1 ARRVRR
7 APGAQ
12 LPRRARAR
20 HGRRARQP
28 AFRRDADPRADLA
41 MTGDRPN
48 VERGSAP
55 TPNPTDRPNVER
67 GSALTPNPTDRP
79 NVERGSAPTPNPTDY
94 TKPLPE
100 ISAESK
106 PFWDACARHEL

>member
-1 ARRVRR
+1 
-7 APGAQ
+7 
-12 LPRRARAR
+12 
-20 HGRRARQP
+20 GRRARQP
-28 AFRRDADPRADLA
+28 AFGRDADPRKELA

-67 GSALTPNPTDRP
+67 GSARTPN
-79 NVERGSAPTPNPTDY
+79 ATDY

-100 ISAESK
+100 ISAEAK
-106 PFWDACARHEL
+106 PFWDAGARHELPVQVTCEDVKDGLSIPKFTGR